1 MSFRQRMGLDLR
13 DVLQIDTMDTKTK
26 NLLYNVVEPFME
38 YERDDFGNLTYISR
52 SLSLQI
58 ANLLEDRINS
68 NQCYEKKFLSD
79 IFDDYDYSYI
89 YSMLEFVYMEIEE
102 EEDEEFIE
110 MINEVLEREKC
121 NYLMNPKGEFIKV
134 SDGNEL
140 ELLEKASTSNINPVD
155 EHMKNAITEYSQRTD
170 NINYDTV
177 CHEAIK
183 AVESLAKSVLGDS
196 YKDKTLSQCKGE
208 LRDQLNI
215 PPFVMA
221 PLDKIWEMS
230 NQEGIRHG
238 KKETSDAIII
248 GEPEAYYILMTCSS
262 FINYVLKIQT
272 KK

>member
-1 MSFRQRMGLDLR
+1 MSFRQRMGLDPR
-13 DVLQIDTMDTKTK
+13 DALQIDTMDQKTK
-26 NLLYNVVEPFME
+26 NALYNMAEPFARIGDTT
-38 YERDDFGNLTYISR
+38 YDLPLSGNLSFNIATLLGEKLNKKNPYRINF
-52 SLSLQI
+52 LSNI
-58 ANLLEDRINS
+58 FDEDR
-68 NQCYEKKFLSD
+68 
-79 IFDDYDYSYI
+79 YDYSYI
-89 YSMLEFVYMEIEE
+89 YSILEYAYMEIEE
-102 EEDEEFIE
+102 EEKFIE
-110 MINEVLEREKC
+110 AINGVLEREKC
-121 NYLMNPKGEFIKV
+121 NYRMNPEGEFIKV

-140 ELLEKASTSNINPVD
+140 ELLEKASNSNINPVD

>member
-26 NLLYNVVEPFME
+26 NALYNVVGRFTNYYRYNEE
-38 YERDDFGNLTYISR
+38 
-52 SLSLQI
+52 LSLKI
-58 ANLLEDRINS
+58 ANLLG
-68 NQCYEKKFLSD
+68 EKLDNWLVSKVGTDDFLCSKETSD
-79 IFDDYDYSYI
+79 MFDKYDYSYI
-89 YSMLEFVYMEIEE
+89 YSVLEFIYRDITKK
-102 EEDEEFIE
+102 EEFIE

-170 NINYDTV
+170 DINYDTV

-238 KKETSDAIII
+238 KKETADVIVI

>member
-1 MSFRQRMGLDLR
+1 MNFRQRMGLDPR

-26 NLLYNVVEPFME
+26 NRLYNVVGRFIKYILIE
-38 YERDDFGNLTYISR
+38 DDQYLSN

-58 ANLLEDRINS
+58 AYLLGERVEKHW
-68 NQCYEKKFLSD
+68 CYGIEYFSD
-79 IFDDYDYSYI
+79 LFDDYDYSYI
-89 YSMLEFVYMEIEE
+89 YSMLEFVYMDIINK
-102 EEDEEFIE
+102 DEFIE
-110 MINEVLEREKC
+110 MINQVLEREKC
-121 NYLMNPKGEFIKV
+121 NYLMNVKGEFIKV

-238 KKETSDAIII
+238 KKETADAIVI

>member
-13 DVLQIDTMDTKTK
+13 DVLQIDIMDQKTK
-26 NLLYNVVEPFME
+26 NRLYNVLNSFMHSRYNTYLSTE
-38 YERDDFGNLTYISR
+38 LTFH
-52 SLSLQI
+52 I
-58 ANLLEDRINS
+58 ANVLGLKTGGNQYYEQKLLPS
-68 NQCYEKKFLSD
+68 
-79 IFDDYDYSYI
+79 IFDKYDYSYI
-89 YSMLEFVYMEIEE
+89 YSILEYAYMEIEE
-102 EEDEEFIE
+102 EEKFIE
-110 MINEVLEREKC
+110 AINGVLEREKC
-121 NYLMNPKGEFIKV
+121 NYRMNPEGEFIKV
-134 SDGNEL
+134 SDDNEL
-140 ELLEKASTSNINPVD
+140 ELLEKASNSNINPVD
-155 EHMKNAITEYSQRTD
+155 EHMKKAITEYSQRTSD
-170 NINYDTV
+170 INYDTV

-238 KKETSDAIII
+238 KKETADAIVI
-248 GEPEAYYILMTCSS
+248 GEPEAYYILMSCSS